1 VRLRFCCD
9 RASYCA
15 SSSSTFFADGSSF
28 VILNLRICPARAASG
43 FESSAGVAPFQRAC
57 SIDPSADRSTFPAA
71 VFAARTI
78 YIDNR
83 TNDAVLQN
91 DATLGLAKWGHF
103 QVVDRIEKAD
113 AILRLTGTSY
123 AQSVPSDTPPDMSP
137 KSANTRGNTAASGAS
152 LLPSGDEAAPD
163 GFTRLTLL
171 DAKSGAA
178 WWSDLSKTNRP
189 EAAAHIVDSFR
200 ETFEQALKA
209 RGK

>member
-1 VRLRFCCD
+1 MAIPLQSHMAKNEKRSPIASLL
-9 RASYCA
+9 RASA
-15 SSSSTFFADGSSF
+15 F
-28 VILNLRICPARAASG
+28 L
-43 FESSAGVAPFQRAC
+43 GVALFLF
-57 SIDPSADRSTFPAA
+57 SAPEA
-71 VFAARTI
+71 VFANKKPSTLPAVAFSARTI

-103 QVVDRIEKAD
+103 QVVDSADKAD

-123 AQSVPSDTPPDMSP
+123 APSVPSDTPPDMSL
-137 KSANTRGNTAASGAS
+137 KSAPTHASGAS

-178 WWSDLSKTNRP
+178 WWSDLSKTKRP

-200 ETFEQALKA
+200 EAFEQALKA

>member
-1 VRLRFCCD
+1 MNPATMAKPSQVRITKNAQRPRIASLLR
-9 RASYCA
+9 
-15 SSSSTFFADGSSF
+15 T
-28 VILNLRICPARAASG
+28 
-43 FESSAGVAPFQRAC
+43 SAFLSVALLLCGAPQAVLANKK
-57 SIDPSADRSTFPAA
+57 PSTFPAA

-200 ETFEQALKA
+200 VAFEQALKA

>member
-1 VRLRFCCD
+1 MSPATIA
-9 RASYCA
+9 RASRSPVA
-15 SSSSTFFADGSSF
+15 TSGKQPRIAP
-28 VILNLRICPARAASG
+28 LLRISASLSVAL
-43 FESSAGVAPFQRAC
+43 FLCSAPQAVIANKK
-57 SIDPSADRSTFPAA
+57 PSTLPAA
-71 VFAARTI
+71 IFSARTI

-91 DATLGLAKWGHF
+91 AATLGLAKWGHF
-103 QVVDRIEKAD
+103 QVVDTMEKAD

-123 AQSVPSDTPPDMSP
+123 AQSVPSDTPPDMSL
-137 KSANTRGNTAASGAS
+137 KSASTHGSTAATGAS

-200 ETFEQALKA
+200 ETFEQTLKA

>member
-1 VRLRFCCD
+1 M
-9 RASYCA
+9 S
-15 SSSSTFFADGSSF
+15 
-28 VILNLRICPARAASG
+28 PATMAIPSQSHIAKNEKQSR
-43 FESSAGVAPFQRAC
+43 VAPLLRTGAFLSVALFLC
-57 SIDPSADRSTFPAA
+57 SAPQASLANKKPSSLPAA

-83 TNDAVLQN
+83 TNDAVLHN

-103 QVVDRIEKAD
+103 QVVDSMEKAD
-113 AILRLTGTSY
+113 AILRLTGSGY
-123 AQSVPSDTPPDMSP
+123 AQSVPSDTPPDMSM
-137 KSANTRGNTAASGAS
+137 KSATTHGNGAASGAS

-178 WWSDLSKTNRP
+178 WWSDLAKTNRP
-189 EAAAHIVDSFR
+189 EAATRIVDGFR
-200 ETFEQALKA
+200 EAFEQALKS

>member
-1 VRLRFCCD
+1 MSPATIAIPSQYHIAKNEKRSRISSLLR
-9 RASYCA
+9 
-15 SSSSTFFADGSSF
+15 T
-28 VILNLRICPARAASG
+28 
-43 FESSAGVAPFQRAC
+43 SALLGVALFLC
-57 SIDPSADRSTFPAA
+57 SVPRGVLANKKPSTLPAA
-71 VFAARTI
+71 VFSARTI

-83 TNDAVLQN
+83 TNDAALQN

-103 QVVDRIEKAD
+103 QIVDSADKAD
-113 AILRLTGTSY
+113 AILRLTGASY
-123 AQSVPSDTPPDMSP
+123 AQSVPSDTPPDMSL
-137 KSANTRGNTAASGAS
+137 KSATTHGNSTASGAS

-171 DAKSGAA
+171 DARSGAA

-200 ETFEQALKA
+200 EAFEQALKA

>member
-1 VRLRFCCD
+1 MRPATIA
-9 RASYCA
+9 RASQ
-15 SSSSTFFADGSSF
+15 SHVEKSGKWP
-28 VILNLRICPARAASG
+28 RI
-43 FESSAGVAPFQRAC
+43 APL
-57 SIDPSADRSTFPAA
+57 RSTRAFLSVALFLCGAPQAVPANKNPSTLPAA
-71 VFAARTI
+71 IFSARTI

-103 QVVDRIEKAD
+103 QVVNTMEKAD

-123 AQSVPSDTPPDMSP
+123 AQTVPSDTPPDMSL
-137 KSANTRGNTAASGAS
+137 KSASTQGSTAASGAS

-189 EAAAHIVDSFR
+189 EAAAHIVDSLR
-200 ETFEQALKA
+200 EAFEQALKA